1 MHVYTMYNVRNNK
14 GCEWVG
20 ENILVSR
27 IVVLN
32 MCMQLLTVECSQL
45 FAEVFVSLLLHFI
58 VSVRIKSLLLASKK
72 NCSTC
77 TQRQR
82 MINVKRS
89 TKLQNSKRRKVKL
102 WQKTAMIWLRIL
114 ATELISLKLIWSPL
128 TIDCQQMTRR

>member
-1 MHVYTMYNVRNNK
+1 MYARVHNVQCNNK

-20 ENILVSR
+20 GNTLVSR
-27 IVVLN
+27 IVVLSK
-32 MCMQLLTVECSQL
+32 CMQCSQL

-58 VSVRIKSLLLASKK
+58 FSVRTKSLLLASKK

-82 MINVKRS
+82 MINAKRS

-102 WQKTAMIWLRIL
+102 WQMTTMIWLRIL

-128 TIDCQQMTRR
+128 TIGCQQMTRR